1 MTSAPTSFRQDA
13 MAQINITPLV
23 GVMMAL
29 LVVFMV
35 ALPVTNLPVP
45 LDITYGGCRLGPFD
59 ETPPPLRVDINSAG
73 SVFVNDQPTS
83 MSSLRAVFATA
94 QADAAP
100 QGASLMMD
108 IDGEVDYQTVARVI
122 AASRDAGLVSL
133 DFVKY

>member
-1 MTSAPTSFRQDA
+1 MAFAVSSPRQDA

-35 ALPVTNLPVP
+35 ALPVTTLPVP
-45 LDITYGGCRLGPFD
+45 LDITYRGCPRPLD
-59 ETPPPLRVDINSAG
+59 ETPPPLRVDINAAG
-73 SVFVNDQPTS
+73 SVFVNEQPTP

-94 QADAAP
+94 QADAVP

-122 AASRDAGLVSL
+122 AASRDAGLVSV
-133 DFVKY
+133 DFVRR

>member
-1 MTSAPTSFRQDA
+1 MTFAPTSFRQDA
-13 MAQINITPLV
+13 MAQMNITPLV

-29 LVVFMV
+29 LVIFMV
-35 ALPVTNLPVP
+35 TLPMTSRSVP
-45 LDITYGGCRLGPFD
+45 LDIGFGCNLGVAASESVHVHID
-59 ETPPPLRVDINSAG
+59 DAG

-122 AASRDAGLVSL
+122 AASRDAGLVSVG
-133 DFVKY
+133 FVKY

>member
-1 MTSAPTSFRQDA
+1 MTFAPTSFRQDA
-13 MAQINITPLV
+13 MAQMNITPLV

-35 ALPVTNLPVP
+35 ALPVTSRSVP
-45 LDITYGGCRLGPFD
+45 LDIGFGCNLGAAASESVHVHIDAAGG
-59 ETPPPLRVDINSAG
+59 
-73 SVFVNDQPTS
+73 VFVNDPPTS
-83 MSSLRAVFATA
+83 MSALHAVFATA

-122 AASRDAGLVSL
+122 AASRDAGLVSVG
-133 DFVKY
+133 FVKY

>member
-1 MTSAPTSFRQDA
+1 MTFAPTSFRQDA

-35 ALPVTNLPVP
+35 ALPVTTLPVP

-59 ETPPPLRVDINSAG
+59 ETPPPLRVDINAAG

-122 AASRDAGLVSL
+122 AASRDAGLVSVG
-133 DFVKY
+133 FVRH